1 MPTLDLTKLKTYP
14 AGSRKSKVSFGAFAR
29 SGRKGESFRQFY
41 ESLPNILAAKD
52 FQAVVQAIVSARKR
66 RKTVLWMF
74 GAHVIKVGLSPL
86 VIELLRRKIITAVAM
101 NGAGVIHDF
110 ELAFMGSTSEDVAA
124 ALADGSFG
132 MAEETHAFINQAI
145 RDGAKKRWGLGR
157 SIGTMITAKRL
168 PYRRLSILATC
179 HQLGVPATV
188 HVAIGTD
195 IIHQQSSA
203 DGAAIGQTSLAD
215 FRKLAGVVATLGHGG
230 VVGNIGSAVLL
241 PEVFLKA
248 VSISRNLGH
257 DVRDFTAF
265 DFDMIRHYRPAENV
279 LKRPTLLGGRAI
291 HITGHHE
298 LLIPLLVHAIIEH
311 LT

>member
-1 MPTLDLTKLKTYP
+1 MQIRVDLTKLKTYP
-14 AGSRKSKVSFGAFAR
+14 AGSRKSTVNLNAFAKR
-29 SGRKGESFRQFY
+29 CRKGGSFRQFY
-41 ESLPNILAAKD
+41 ESLPHILAANE
-52 FQAVVQAIVSARKR
+52 FQAVVDAIVAAHRR

-86 VIELLRRKIITAVAM
+86 LIELIHRKVITAIAM

-124 ALADGSFG
+124 ALGDGSFG
-132 MAEETHAFINQAI
+132 MAEETHSLINRAI
-145 RDGAKKRWGLGR
+145 NEGARKGRGLGE
-157 SIGTMITAKRL
+157 SVGAMIMKRRL
-168 PYRRLSILATC
+168 PYRNLSLLATC
-179 HQLGVPATV
+179 YRLGVPASV

-195 IIHQQSSA
+195 IIHQQATA

-215 FRKLAGVVATLGHGG
+215 FRRLVGVVSTLGQGG
-230 VVGNIGSAVLL
+230 VAANCGSAVIL

-248 VSISRNLGH
+248 VSIARNLGH
-257 DVRDFTAF
+257 AVKDFTAC
-265 DFDMIRHYRPAENV
+265 DFDMIRHYRPTENV

-298 LLIPLLVHAIIEH
+298 LMIPFLVRAITEH
-311 LT
+311 L